1 MNLDE
6 LVEAPLDALPHRV
19 ALLSRLDDADE
30 ETRENICSILESCGP
45 LPVASRGEFVEQLR
59 RTDLSAPPSY
69 WCITLLPR
77 DVDGA
82 VRNEADAIAAHLRS
96 GNPLEV
102 RQRAAWALR
111 RLADVATAPA
121 QRWKTPP
128 TTTTPPLAL
137 GVDGWTEPGPLGW
150 AR

>member
-6 LVEAPLDALPHRV
+6 LVEDPLPHRV

-59 RTDLSAPPSY
+59 RTDLSVLPAY

-77 DVDGA
+77 DVGGA

-111 RLADVATAPA
+111 RLADVATATRAALEDAANDDNPA
-121 QRWKTPP
+121 VGSRS
-128 TTTTPPLAL
+128 
-137 GVDGWTEPGPLGW
+137 
-150 AR
+150 

>member
-6 LVEAPLDALPHRV
+6 LVEAPLDALPHLV

-59 RTDLSAPPSY
+59 RTYLSALPAY
-69 WCITLLPR
+69 WCITLLAR
-77 DVDGA
+77 DVGGA

-111 RLADVATAPA
+111 RLADVATATRAALEDAANDDNP
-121 QRWKTPP
+121 R
-128 TTTTPPLAL
+128 LAKQAL
-137 GVDGWTEPGPLGW
+137 K
-150 AR
+150 AIR